1 MNAMDETKRSSPHPL
16 RAAPCDDEAAPDS
29 PGSPGRFLRV
39 AICDDDPAT
48 RSDVQALLSEY
59 AQLHAVNMAVSAYE
73 SAEALLAARDA
84 FDVLFLD
91 IYMDGMDGTEAAWR
105 LSAEERERTV
115 FLTTSESHAV
125 EAFQLGAA
133 HYLLKPV
140 TLEDVSE
147 TLRRCIPGKEV
158 PADVLVVRTTDGT
171 VPIPMASIRTIEARD
186 KVCAITATDGDW
198 RAYASLGSLEG
209 QLDGRCFL
217 RVHRSYIVNM
227 RRIKTL
233 YHDRVVMDDGTAIS
247 VGRGRQQEARR
258 RYQDFM
264 FALARGELS

>member
-1 MNAMDETKRSSPHPL
+1 MSTMDETKRSPQRPL
-16 RAAPCDDEAAPDS
+16 RAALCDDGATMGDPS
-29 PGSPGRFLRV
+29 GTGRRLRV
-39 AICDDDPAT
+39 VICDDDPAT
-48 RSDVQALLSEY
+48 RSDIRALLGEY
-59 AQLHAVNMAVSAYE
+59 AQLHAVDLAVGAYE
-73 SAEALLAARDA
+73 SAEALLAARDT

-91 IYMDGMDGTEAAWR
+91 IYMDGMEGTEAAWR
-105 LSAEERERTV
+105 LREEERERTV

-133 HYLLKPV
+133 HYLVKPV

-147 TLRRCIPGKEV
+147 ALRRCMPGKEV